1 MTNGINGDYGQF
13 KKGNI
18 LQPNGIQNGEVK
30 KAEAAPNEPIIN
42 FNSNNNKELG
52 FDLLTQ
58 NAGSAYG
65 KALTLSTDFSIDK
78 GLTRGLSGKEMAALQ
93 KELNPIGDI
102 PTLPFSSERKIYK
115 EEVWNF
121 IEQYINN

>member
-42 FNSNNNKELG
+42 FNTNNNKEIG

-65 KALTLSTDFSIDK
+65 KALTLSTDVVIDK
-78 GLTRGLSGKEMAALQ
+78 ALTKGLSGKEMAALQ
-93 KELNPIGDI
+93 KELSRPGVTGRVGNVAVS
-102 PTLPFSSERKIYK
+102 TFSMLEALD
-115 EEVWNF
+115 EFNMV
-121 IEQYINN
+121 

>member
-93 KELNPIGDI
+93 KELNRPGV
-102 PTLPFSSERKIYK
+102 TGRVGNVAVSTFSMLEALD
-115 EEVWNF
+115 EFNMV
-121 IEQYINN
+121 

>member
-1 MTNGINGDYGQF
+1 MTNGINGDFGQF
-13 KKGNI
+13 KNGGI
-18 LQPNGIQNGEVK
+18 LQPNGFQNGEVK
-30 KAEAAPNEPIIN
+30 KAEAAPNEAIIN

-78 GLTRGLSGKEMAALQ
+78 GLTKGLSGKEMAALQ
-93 KELNPIGDI
+93 KELNRPGVTGRVGNVAVNTFAVLEALGEFD
-102 PTLPFSSERKIYK
+102 LA
-115 EEVWNF
+115 
-121 IEQYINN
+121 